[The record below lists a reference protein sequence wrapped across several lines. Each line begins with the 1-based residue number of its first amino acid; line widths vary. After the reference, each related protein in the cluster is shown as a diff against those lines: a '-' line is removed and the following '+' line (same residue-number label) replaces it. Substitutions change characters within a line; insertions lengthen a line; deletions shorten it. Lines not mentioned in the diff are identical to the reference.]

1 MSHEVTTMSTT
12 HEGHY
17 ALVERAIG
25 YIRANAADQPGLEAV
40 AREVGLSVF
49 HLQRVFSQ
57 WAGISPKKFLQY
69 VTKESVLER
78 LEHGRSLLDAA
89 YGAGLSGPGRLHDLL
104 VLCEAMTP
112 GEARARGRGVTI
124 GHAFGPTP
132 LGPALV
138 GWTARGVCHL
148 AFAQGADAALGELR
162 ARWPLAR
169 LEERPDEGRALLERI
184 FVRRDAPVRV
194 LLRGTNFQMKVWEA
208 LVKTPPAALVT
219 YADLARAIRQAADAN
234 LDRAAE
240 GLRVAMDLVIREGGA
255 PGAYRWG
262 VERKLALHGWERARE
277 DARDGAA
284 APAAVQAGA

>member
-1 MSHEVTTMSTT
+1 MSTT
-12 HEGHY
+12 HDGQY

-40 AREVGLSVF
+40 AREVGLSAF

-219 YADLARAIRQAADAN
+219 YADLARAIGRP
-234 LDRAAE
+234 RAARAV
-240 GLRVAMDLVIREGGA
+240 GGALASNHVAVLIPCHRVIREGGA

>member
-1 MSHEVTTMSTT
+1 MSTT
-12 HEGHY
+12 HDGQY

-40 AREVGLSVF
+40 AREVGLSAF

-219 YADLARAIRQAADAN
+219 YADLARAIGRP
-234 LDRAAE
+234 RAARAV
-240 GLRVAMDLVIREGGA
+240 GGALARNHVAVLIPCHRVIREGGA